1 MGPEVARDE
10 IIQAEPSREA
20 LHAWVKVGGHR
31 MCQLLLRVYSSPGEQ
46 VGGLGLPRR
55 AGSSQPVSA
64 WSSRGEPS
72 GKEGREK
79 CGRSRPS

>member
-1 MGPEVARDE
+1 M
-10 IIQAEPSREA
+10 PS
-20 LHAWVKVGGHR
+20 LPTTGGYVP
-31 MCQLLLRVYSSPGEQ
+31 LLSLNLPSPGEQ

-55 AGSSQPVSA
+55 AGASQPVSA